1 MTAPIRLSFNEGIF
15 FTTVRIVANNSNA
28 PQGSAI
34 GTGFCFSYERD
45 GMPQRTFIVTNR
57 HMVQGFDNGTLS
69 FHKSNNGKPS
79 YEGPIDCF
87 VDSWSKWFCHPDPNV
102 DIAVLPTEDSILSNA
117 SADEEVFTQCVSS
130 SHFLNDNMPHPL
142 EEVFFVGYPDGL
154 WDEAH
159 ALPIARR
166 GITASFINQD
176 YNGRPCFLIDA
187 SVFGGSSGSPV
198 FLLSSKLS
206 SREPGTISWGKRC
219 YFIGVVAETQLT
231 LAQTLK
237 VNVPQQTLPAEH
249 LNLGIVFK
257 ARTVIETIEA
267 WKKSTEK

>member
-1 MTAPIRLSFNEGIF
+1 MATQPSTSSFEKDVF
-15 FTTVRIVANNSNA
+15 FSTVRIEAYKS
-28 PQGSAI
+28 PTEMSI
-34 GTGFCFSYERD
+34 GTGFCFGYED
-45 GMPQRTFIVTNR
+45 KQGEMTSFIVTNR
-57 HMVQGFDNGTLS
+57 HVVANYLCGCLY
-69 FHKSNNGKPS
+69 FHKELDGAPS
-79 YEGPIDCF
+79 FQPAIKCP
-87 VDSWSKWFCHPDPNV
+87 VASWNAWFCHPDPSV
-102 DIAVLPTEDSILSNA
+102 DVAILPTENNILGMGNP
-117 SADEEVFTQCVSS
+117 FTRLVSS
-130 SHFLNDNMPHPL
+130 SLLLNDDEPHPL
-142 EEVFFVGYPDGL
+142 AEIFFIGYPDGL

-187 SVFGGSSGSPV
+187 SVFSGSSGSPV